1 MYSFSTILMLELSM
15 EATDVDVVAGATEVW
30 NWSESAAA
38 CAVWLCV
45 MELEVLFCE
54 WHVHSIAELYMSL
67 MSSERS
73 VLILFLIVCV
83 IDKPCR
89 CVLVDGT
96 RMSMSKWKSIHQ
108 NGAMLR

>member
-15 EATDVDVVAGATEVW
+15 EVTDVDVVVRATAVW

-54 WHVHSIAELYMSL
+54 WHLHSMAKLYMSSL
-67 MSSERS
+67 SPERS
-73 VLILFLIVCV
+73 VLILFLMVCG
-83 IDKPCR
+83 IDRLCC
-89 CVLVDGT
+89 CVLVD
-96 RMSMSKWKSIHQ
+96 
-108 NGAMLR
+108 